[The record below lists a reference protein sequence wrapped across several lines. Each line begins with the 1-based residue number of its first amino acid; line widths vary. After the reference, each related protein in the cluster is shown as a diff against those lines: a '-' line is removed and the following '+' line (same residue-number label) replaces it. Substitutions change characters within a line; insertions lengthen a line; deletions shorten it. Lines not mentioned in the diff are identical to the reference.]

1 MKRSKSKIKGIIE
14 AKKNS
19 YGKIPTNTLSGG
31 SRKYDS
37 KDILQYRVWSHPIG
51 KDVVLHT
58 FKTYDQALKKSKELQ
73 KRKNLAYVEKPIG
86 VIKNKS
92 ESEHREIVLL
102 NLPKNDGMKI

>member
-73 KRKNLAYVEKPIG
+73 KRKNLAYVEKPISFHLSRIHYSIQCLFLHG
-86 VIKNKS
+86 IL
-92 ESEHREIVLL
+92 HFFLIC
-102 NLPKNDGMKI
+102 